1 MTKISFKMNARDF
14 NKAMK
19 DYPEDLVR
27 ELRKASKRSASI
39 VEDEAKQNHRYTTRL
54 GNLRDSVKGY
64 GGVTASVLKEGI
76 FKRLKEL
83 FKLGKCAK
91 AYVELVLHDEG
102 HSLGTEYGK
111 WIHEGFKSW
120 SPDRFIDKAMT
131 KHQMTIIRNWGEA
144 IDKANRKF

>member
-1 MTKISFKMNARDF
+1 MGKISFKMNARDF
-14 NKAMK
+14 NKAIK
-19 DYPEDLVR
+19 EYPDDLVK

-83 FKLGKCAK
+83 FKFGKGAK

-102 HSLGTEYGK
+102 HPLGTEYGK

-120 SPDRFIDKAMT
+120 SPDRFIDKSMN
-131 KHQMTIIRNWGEA
+131 KHQMTIIRNWSEA

>member
-1 MTKISFKMNARDF
+1 MGKISFKMNARDF
-14 NKAMK
+14 KKAIK
-19 DYPEDLVR
+19 EYPEDLVK

-83 FKLGKCAK
+83 LKFGMGAK

-102 HSLGTEYGK
+102 HPLGTEYGK
-111 WIHEGFKSW
+111 YIHEGFKSW
-120 SPDRFIDKAMT
+120 GADKFIDKSMA
-131 KHQMTIIRNWGEA
+131 KHQMTIIRNWREA